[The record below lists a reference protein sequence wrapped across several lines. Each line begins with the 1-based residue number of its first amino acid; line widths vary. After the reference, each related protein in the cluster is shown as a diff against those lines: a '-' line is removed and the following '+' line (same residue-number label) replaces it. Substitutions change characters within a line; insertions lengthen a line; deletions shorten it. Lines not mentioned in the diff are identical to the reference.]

1 MNLTPSAQC
10 LALESVDILYNIIPR
25 ISDSTDAVYGAYK
38 DGRQKWLISAS
49 QVNQLWR
56 IVALSLPGAWAE
68 VHDPR
73 DPSLRRYYEILRRAR
88 QLPLRL
94 TGLVPVKKIKLIG
107 EINEW
112 STDVPSTTVT
122 MSTVQW
128 RHYLGLMSRIEA
140 IDLTFTGTKRLLASR
155 LVRLADALM
164 SPAPLLE
171 RLSISIQSDQPAIF
185 FHDDSGRSN
194 DEDIL
199 FGSEWFTGN
208 APRLRH
214 LTMRNI
220 FLDVS
225 RETLASGLM
234 GGFDSLISLEVDCP
248 GGITFPF
255 FDAWWMYLTRF
266 MKYNPHSR
274 LEHIDI
280 TYIYGYINRHKVVD
294 DSRFPGTL
302 PPRLKS
308 FRLRGDIEPCV
319 WMLGDI
325 IEYPQ
330 NCDIDLK
337 FRADI
342 WSTYS
347 EPLRSAYEH
356 VLGDL
361 VAHLSRIWASD
372 DCSEISVEI
381 SLEKFVLQLTSGSGR
396 LISVIVYPFP
406 DPDCKPNLIVRFYS
420 DLLGSLARLESF
432 PNGLTPEAWLKLSI
446 LCEPDGIS
454 ALAESLLE
462 FLRRFSA
469 LRNLHLVHFPLD
481 LWSVKNSILPSLAR
495 IRLNHTFPYSHA
507 FRNAV
512 NMFMEERAR
521 IGQKVEVI
529 ELA

>member
-1 MNLTPSAQC
+1 MNPSLSAQS
-10 LALESVDILYNIIPR
+10 LALEWVDILYNIIPR
-25 ISDSTDAVYGAYK
+25 ISDSTDTVYGAYK
-38 DGRQKWLISAS
+38 DGHQKGLISAS
-49 QVNQLWR
+49 QVNRLWR
-56 IVALSLPGAWAE
+56 MVALNLPGAWAE

-94 TGLVPVKKIKLIG
+94 TGLVPVKKVKLMPA
-107 EINEW
+107 INGDGR
-112 STDVPSTTVT
+112 SATVA
-122 MSTVQW
+122 MSTAQW
-128 RHYLGLMSRIEA
+128 RHYLGLVSRIEE
-140 IDLTFTGTKRLLASR
+140 IDLTFTGTKRLLASH

-171 RLSISIQSDQPAIF
+171 RLSITIQSDQPAIF
-185 FHDDSGRSN
+185 FHDSGRSN

-199 FGSEWFTGN
+199 FGSEWFSGN

-220 FLDVS
+220 FLDVT
-225 RETLASGLM
+225 RDTLASGLM
-234 GGFDSLISLEVDCP
+234 RGFDSLISLEVDCP

-266 MKYNPHSR
+266 TKYNPHSR

-280 TYIYGYINRHKVVD
+280 TYIYGYVDRHRVVD
-294 DSRFPGTL
+294 GSGCPGTL

-325 IEYPQ
+325 TEFPQ
-330 NCDIDLK
+330 NCDVDLK
-337 FRADI
+337 FWADI
-342 WSTYS
+342 VSTYS
-347 EPLRSAYEH
+347 EPLCSAYEH

-361 VAHLSRIWASD
+361 VAYLSRIWASD
-372 DCSEISVEI
+372 DCSEISLEI
-381 SLEKFVLQLTSGSGR
+381 SLENLVLQLTSGSGR
-396 LISVIVYPFP
+396 LISVVVYPFP
-406 DPDCKPNLIVRFYS
+406 DPNSNPNLIVRFYS

-432 PNGLTPEAWLKLSI
+432 ASGITPETWLKLSI

-454 ALAESLLE
+454 VLAESLIA

-481 LWSVKNSILPSLAR
+481 FRNVKNPVLPSLVR
-495 IRLNHTFPYSHA
+495 IRLNHSFSYSHA
-507 FRNAV
+507 FCNDV
-512 NMFMEERAR
+512 SMFVEERAR
-521 IGQKVEVI
+521 VGQIVEVV
-529 ELA
+529 EFA